1 MPTLPKDLR
10 DLRYDGEPLT
20 PGQTRVLKRIALGDT
35 GPQAAALLGISPET
49 VKRQLSITRSK
60 LGAKTTA
67 EAVAIAVSLDMI

>member
-20 PGQTRVLKRIALGDT
+20 SGQARVLKRIALGDT
-35 GPQAAALLGISPET
+35 GPQAATALGISPET
-49 VKRQLSITRSK
+49 VKRQLSIARSK